1 MRSMKRP
8 SKRTSIIAAVAV
20 VAACGIAGGALAASG
35 TFDPAKERQ
44 AFLNDAAGRLGTTS
58 DKLEAALKAAAI
70 DRVNAALAAGQITQ
84 DQANAMKDA
93 INAGTFPLGGAMPLP
108 LGGFGI
114 HKVGMAAGFGKVI
127 GAAATY
133 LGMTQDQLLTQLR
146 SGKSLADI
154 AKAQGKTVSGLEDA
168 ITSSA
173 QSQLDQAVKA
183 GTLTQAQADQIMS
196 ELESH
201 IDDLVNRTFQGPPSG
216 APVPGPEFKFGWH
229 MGDRF
234 GGPPAAGAADARFP
248 TA

>member
-1 MRSMKRP
+1 MKRP
-8 SKRTSIIAAVAV
+8 SRRTTIIAAVAV

-35 TFDPAKERQ
+35 TFDPAKEQQ

-84 DQANAMKDA
+84 DEANAMKDA
-93 INAGTFPLGGAMPLP
+93 INSGKLP
-108 LGGFGI
+108 LGAPLPFGGFGM

-127 GAAATY
+127 GAAASY
-133 LGMTQDQLLTQLR
+133 LGMTQDQLLAQLR
-146 SGKSLADI
+146 SGKSLADV

-168 ITSSA
+168 ITASGQA
-173 QSQLDQAVKA
+173 QLDQAVKA
-183 GTLTQAQADQIMS
+183 GTLTQAEADQIMS
-196 ELESH
+196 ELKSH
-201 IDDLVNRTFQGPPSG
+201 LDDLVNGTFQGPPST
-216 APVPGPEFKFGWH
+216 APVPGPAFKFGWH

-234 GGPPAAGAADARFP
+234 GGPPTTGAADARFP

>member
-8 SKRTSIIAAVAV
+8 SKCTSIIAAVAV

-93 INAGTFPLGGAMPLP
+93 INSGKLP
-108 LGGFGI
+108 LGGGLPFGGFGL
-114 HKVGMAAGFGKVI
+114 HRVGMAAGVGKVI

-146 SGKSLADI
+146 SGKSLADV

-173 QSQLDQAVKA
+173 QAQLDQAVKA

-196 ELESH
+196 ELKSH
-201 IDDLVNRTFQGPPSG
+201 LDDLVNRTFQGPPSS
-216 APVPGPEFKFGWH
+216 APFPGPAFRFGWH

-234 GGPPAAGAADARFP
+234 RGPPTTGAADARFS